1 MTKEIVD
8 PFIGKDNENLIN
20 SVMPLDVSDL
30 DAAVKQKINFDSRL
44 QEELQ
49 ARLNIEV
56 KLLQLQIEFAD
67 FTKLSGQVASDIS
80 PLEQAKKLADE
91 AASLR
96 EISQE
101 TAYLE
106 AKRKLKAEQEETELM
121 MSQAEADRKAWH
133 LKEQTNVLLR
143 KAEKKAQERLIT
155 EKMARKAAEFKLQT
169 ERELAELAE
178 QQAELELQAAREVEV
193 KLRSIG

>member
-1 MTKEIVD
+1 MTRENVN
-8 PFIGKDNENLIN
+8 PFVGKDNENLIN
-20 SVMPLDVSDL
+20 SVMSLDASDL
-30 DAAVKQKINFDSRL
+30 DEAVKQKINFDSRL

-67 FTKLSGQVASDIS
+67 LAKHGGQAASDIS
-80 PLEQAKKLADE
+80 PLEQAEKLTEE
-91 AASLR
+91 ATSLR
-96 EISQE
+96 EVAQE

-133 LKEQTNVLLR
+133 LKEQSNVLLR

-155 EKMARKAAEFKLQT
+155 EKMARKAAEFKLKT

-178 QQAELELQAAREVEV
+178 QQAELELKAAHEVEV
-193 KLRSIG
+193 KLRSMS